1 MRKLA
6 AALLG
11 CAYIFAALAVAAL
24 MWRGGAGWAAGLSAM
39 LGVLALAFALHT
51 LVGRIFDTA
60 SLRSEIATL
69 RDAHRILADHI
80 EATQDALE
88 RLSST
93 VKVESEERTEAIVSE
108 VRMLEELVA
117 RMGENLNARL
127 ASAQAAN
134 VEAPRIDRQ
143 RAVLLETVREALQEN
158 RVDLYLQPVVTLP
171 QRRTQFYESFSRL
184 RDATGRVM
192 MPAEYLAVAE
202 PEGLVQSIDNLL
214 LFRCVQIV
222 RRLASSDRQVGIF
235 CNISPASLADES
247 FFPRFLDFMRQNKD
261 LSNALIF
268 ELGQKAFQER
278 GARES
283 RAMAKLADLGFRFS
297 MDKVL
302 DLDLDYADLAR
313 ADVKFVKVGAAT
325 LLQELTEEDGRLV
338 FRSIPDILA
347 VDYAPLLRRYG
358 VEVIA
363 EKVENE
369 RQVIDVLELD
379 VNFGQGHLFGE
390 PRAIREAVLAET
402 APPPEFGRPAAP
414 PRAAASGTLASRA
427 ARAGAA

>member
-6 AALLG
+6 AALLS

-24 MWRGGAGWAAGLSAM
+24 MWRSGAGWAAGLSSF
-39 LGVLALAFALHT
+39 LGVLGLTFALHA
-51 LVGRIFDTA
+51 LVGRILDTS

-80 EATQDALE
+80 EATQSALE
-88 RLSST
+88 TLGQSLHSG
-93 VKVESEERTEAIVSE
+93 SEERTEAIVSE
-108 VRMLEELVA
+108 VRLLEELVA
-117 RMGENLNARL
+117 RMGESLTARL
-127 ASAQAAN
+127 ESAARDA
-134 VEAPRIDRQ
+134 EAPRIDRQ
-143 RAVLLETVREALQEN
+143 RAALLETIREALQEN

-235 CNISPASLADES
+235 CNISPASLSDDS
-247 FFPRFLDFMRQNKD
+247 FFPQFLDFMRQNKD

-268 ELGQKAFQER
+268 ELGQKAFRDR
-278 GARES
+278 GAKES
-283 RAMAKLADLGFRFS
+283 RSMGKLADLGFRFS
-297 MDKVL
+297 MDKVN

-313 ADVKFVKVGAAT
+313 ADVKFVKIGANVMLEA
-325 LLQELTEEDGRLV
+325 LTEDDGRLV

-347 VDYAPLLRRYG
+347 TDYAPLLRRYG

-363 EKVENE
+363 EKVESE
-369 RQVIDVLELD
+369 RQVVDVLELD

-402 APPPEFGRPAAP
+402 APPAEFTRTP
-414 PRAAASGTLASRA
+414 LRA
-427 ARAGAA
+427 ARGAARGAA